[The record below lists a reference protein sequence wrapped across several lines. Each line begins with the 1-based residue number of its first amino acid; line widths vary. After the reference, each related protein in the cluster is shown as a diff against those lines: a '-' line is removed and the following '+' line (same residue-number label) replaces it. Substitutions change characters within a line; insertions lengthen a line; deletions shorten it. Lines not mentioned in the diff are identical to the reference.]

1 MMKIYFDGEFLE
13 FDEEDLD
20 YMYID
25 EGAEGIVYK
34 YGKDA
39 IKIYKDYC
47 FRSRLT
53 GEECEKL
60 SSFTTKR
67 IQLPE
72 KIVYGEDAK
81 TFIGYS
87 TPFIYTYPSIRIM
100 DMKVSQFVD
109 ELDIIRDD
117 LRILAYGGV
126 EIADWHSDNILFDGR
141 HLFIGDPGGMF
152 FRREVREQQSMG
164 NNVFTLNRFLKDEIF
179 PLAKLSKNNK
189 KNIETVFDDFEYMG
203 WQIKDSASENETVRQ
218 YVKRMTR

>member
-1 MMKIYFDGEFLE
+1 MLKIYFDGEFLE
-13 FDEEDLD
+13 FDDQDLD
-20 YMYID
+20 YMYVD

-60 SSFTTKR
+60 SGFTTKR

-87 TPFIYTYPSIRIM
+87 TPFVYTYPSVRIM
-100 DMKVSQFVD
+100 DMKVSQFVF

-117 LRILAYGGV
+117 LRNLAYGGV
-126 EIADWHSDNILFDGR
+126 EIADWHSDNVLYDGR
-141 HLFIGDPGGMF
+141 RLFIGDPGGMF

-179 PLAKLSKNNK
+179 PLAKLSKNSK